1 MSRKEDIL
9 LLKYLRQLLDFFHVV
24 DNLIKFCYKKRI
36 KAPSVDIFAL
46 NFMTKLVDFSQ
57 KWLFSLEKMRLD
69 SSSASF
75 FQQEWSYSV
84 GYEELMKFC
93 LKF

>member
-1 MSRKEDIL
+1 M
-9 LLKYLRQLLDFFHVV
+9 
-24 DNLIKFCYKKRI
+24 
-36 KAPSVDIFAL
+36 
-46 NFMTKLVDFSQ
+46 
-57 KWLFSLEKMRLD
+57 EKMRLD

-93 LKF
+93 LKFQNFDLYDAEMIDFDPKSPQKPQDLGKF

>member
-1 MSRKEDIL
+1 M
-9 LLKYLRQLLDFFHVV
+9 
-24 DNLIKFCYKKRI
+24 
-36 KAPSVDIFAL
+36 
-46 NFMTKLVDFSQ
+46 
-57 KWLFSLEKMRLD
+57 EKMRLD

-93 LKF
+93 LKSKRFDLYDAVMIDFDPKTPQKP